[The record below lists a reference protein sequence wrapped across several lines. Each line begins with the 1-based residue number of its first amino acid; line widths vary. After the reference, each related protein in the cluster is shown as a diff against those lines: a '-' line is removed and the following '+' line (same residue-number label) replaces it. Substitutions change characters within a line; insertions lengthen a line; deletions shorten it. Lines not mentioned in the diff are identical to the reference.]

1 MTSDEVLVREAKPE
15 EHSAIGDLVVNAY
28 RTLHD
33 EGDAFYEAML
43 RDVGARARTS
53 RVLVAE
59 VDGNLLGTVTYVG
72 PGGELAEVADARAGT
87 IRMLGVSAAAR
98 GRGIGEALVRSC
110 ISRAISDGA
119 ERIRL
124 DTRTSMTSAQRLY
137 ERLGFERAPDHDW
150 SPAPGI
156 LLIAYKFEL
165 PTDGPLSCDIRA
177 R

>member
-1 MTSDEVLVREAKPE
+1 MSSDEVLVREAKPE
-15 EHSAIGDLVVNAY
+15 EYTVIGDLVVNAY
-28 RTLHD
+28 RTLD
-33 EGDAFYEAML
+33 DAGDAAYEAML
-43 RDVGARARTS
+43 RDVVSRARTS

-59 VDGNLLGTVTYVG
+59 DNGDLLGTVTYVG

-110 ISRAISDGA
+110 ISRANSDGA

-137 ERLGFERAPDHDW
+137 ERLGFERARDHDW

-156 LLIAYKFEL
+156 LLIAYVLEL
-165 PTDGPLSCDIRA
+165 PTDGPASREIRA

>member
-1 MTSDEVLVREAKPE
+1 MASDEVLVREAKPE
-15 EHSAIGDLVVNAY
+15 EYSVIGDLVVNAY
-28 RTLHD
+28 WTLD
-33 EGDAFYEAML
+33 DVGDAAYEAML
-43 RDVGARARTS
+43 RDVASRAGTS

-59 VDGNLLGTVTYVG
+59 VNGDLLGTVTCVG
-72 PGGELAEVADARAGT
+72 PGGDLAEVADARAGT
-87 IRMLGVSAAAR
+87 IRMLGVSIAAR

-156 LLIAYKFEL
+156 LLIAYVMEL
-165 PTDGPLSCDIRA
+165 PTDGLLPGDIRA
-177 R
+177 P